1 MAARDLI
8 MLEGAIPILRYR
20 DPATA
25 MTWLE
30 RALGLERHFVA
41 EQDGT
46 VVHAQMKAGA
56 SLVFL
61 GPDHADDRYG
71 MHSPLALNGTSQCV
85 YLVIS
90 HDIDVHAEQARKA
103 GAEIVTEPYDTDY
116 GGREYSCRDPEGHI
130 WSIGTYRGEV
140 RTR

>member
-1 MAARDLI
+1 MLSIDAPGPRLDPPPAAFNMAGYVLAG
-8 MLEGAIPILRYR
+8 GAAHPDKL
-20 DPATA
+20 
-25 MTWLE
+25 
-30 RALGLERHFVA
+30 ALSV
-41 EQDGT
+41 
-46 VVHAQMKAGA
+46 
-56 SLVFL
+56 L

-140 RTR
+140 HTR